1 MRKYIITFLFCQA
14 LSVMVY
20 SQITNLVKQPAPGF
34 EAMTHLEAMPL
45 LHKPGTVT
53 KQVLA
58 FDQTGG
64 NNDGNYRKAFV
75 QYVDKNG
82 EAVIFDEYGPGC
94 LYRQQM
100 NVWVGYGGPT
110 LLLFNPEVT
119 NARIKYYFDDESQ
132 PRLNVSMDDLFGA
145 RREPFTA
152 PLTFQDDGTFPIPPR
167 YDINRGRFSIMYY
180 PFTFK
185 KRLKITFVPDK
196 NWDFRGTTWYQN
208 TYIAY
213 PQGSD
218 VESWNDPRLDNRKV
232 RNQWKNVGS
241 DPKSTE
247 GNRVIQRKISV
258 RKGQVK
264 TIAELRGQGSIA
276 SLKMNLNPF
285 TKETFF
291 NSILRIYWD
300 GDSTPAVDVP
310 LGYFFGAGGK
320 DYKIADDIWQKKLAN
335 LFFGFDNQTGDLYAY
350 WAMPYWKSAKIE
362 IHNNS
367 SRDIQ
372 ALSCEL
378 QYKDANVL
386 NYPAGAAGYFHA
398 RRTVDTDNKTKP
410 FTTAFKETGRG
421 HVVGILFFTEGYDMD
436 GDEFTYIDGSRT
448 PQIHGSGTED
458 DHNQG
463 WAGAAYQKPLWG
475 ALTNGYEAAYR
486 IYMND
491 NYIFNKDITINYEY
505 SKCKGWSKGG
515 DSDITV
521 FYYKAASPAVLTLTD
536 ELNVGNEISERAH
549 SYCISKQTRWG
560 TLTSA
565 YDGYEQ
571 KVDYDTLTDDGRA
584 HCGAS
589 QFTMKLDPENSG
601 VRLRKRLNRAGNG
614 VQTVKVFIDD
624 KEIGIWHFVQSSFAP
639 VNQSWVESD
648 YEIPA
653 SFTQGKTKVTVRL
666 EYVDSDGNNGEVN
679 EYYYWMFCYPK
690 GW

>member
-1 MRKYIITFLFCQA
+1 
-14 LSVMVY
+14 
-20 SQITNLVKQPAPGF
+20 
-34 EAMTHLEAMPL
+34 
-45 LHKPGTVT
+45 
-53 KQVLA
+53 
-58 FDQTGG
+58 
-64 NNDGNYRKAFV
+64 
-75 QYVDKNG
+75 
-82 EAVIFDEYGPGC
+82 
-94 LYRQQM
+94 
-100 NVWVGYGGPT
+100 
-110 LLLFNPEVT
+110 
-119 NARIKYYFDDESQ
+119 
-132 PRLNVSMDDLFGA
+132 
-145 RREPFTA
+145 
-152 PLTFQDDGTFPIPPR
+152 
-167 YDINRGRFSIMYY
+167 
-180 PFTFK
+180 
-185 KRLKITFVPDK
+185 
-196 NWDFRGTTWYQN
+196 
-208 TYIAY
+208 
-213 PQGSD
+213 
-218 VESWNDPRLDNRKV
+218 
-232 RNQWKNVGS
+232 
-241 DPKSTE
+241 
-247 GNRVIQRKISV
+247 
-258 RKGQVK
+258 
-264 TIAELRGQGSIA
+264 
-276 SLKMNLNPF
+276 
-285 TKETFF
+285 
-291 NSILRIYWD
+291 
-300 GDSTPAVDVP
+300 
-310 LGYFFGAGGK
+310 
-320 DYKIADDIWQKKLAN
+320 
-335 LFFGFDNQTGDLYAY
+335 
-350 WAMPYWKSAKIE
+350 
-362 IHNNS
+362 
-367 SRDIQ
+367 
-372 ALSCEL
+372 
-378 QYKDANVL
+378 
-386 NYPAGAAGYFHA
+386 
-398 RRTVDTDNKTKP
+398 
-410 FTTAFKETGRG
+410 
-421 HVVGILFFTEGYDMD
+421 MD

-549 SYCISKQTRWG
+549 SYCISKQTRWE

-690 GW
+690 GG

>member
-1 MRKYIITFLFCQA
+1 MKYIHTFLVGLA
-14 LSVMVY
+14 LSATAF
-20 SQITNLVKQPAPGF
+20 SQTTNQVTQAAPGF
-34 EAMTHLEAMPL
+34 EAMTRPETMPL
-45 LHKPGTVT
+45 LHKAGTVT

-110 LLLFNPEVT
+110 LLLFNPDVT
-119 NARIKYYFDDESQ
+119 NARIKYYFDDEQQ

-180 PFTFK
+180 PLTFK
-185 KRLKITFVPDK
+185 KRLKITFVPER

-213 PQGSD
+213 PQGSE
-218 VESWNDPRLDNRKV
+218 VESWNDPRLDNRQV
-232 RNQWKNVGS
+232 RNQWKNIGK

-247 GNRVIQRKISV
+247 GNSVLQRTVSV
-258 RKGQVK
+258 AKGRTT
-264 TIAELRGQGSIA
+264 TIAELKGQGSIA
-276 SLKMNLNPF
+276 GLKMNLKPF
-285 TKETFF
+285 NRETFP
-291 NSILRIYWD
+291 NSTLRIYWD
-300 GDSTPAVDVP
+300 GNPVPAVDVP

-320 DYKIADDIWQKKLAN
+320 DYKAADDIWQQKLSS
-335 LFFGFDNQTGDLYAY
+335 LFFGFDHQTGDLYAY
-350 WAMPYWKSAKIE
+350 WPMPYWKSAKIE
-362 IHNNS
+362 ISNKGNQN
-367 SRDIQ
+367 IQ
-372 ALSCEL
+372 ALSCEV
-378 QYKDANVL
+378 QYKDAKVL
-386 NYPAGAAGYFHA
+386 NYPVGETGYFHA
-398 RRTVDTDNKTKP
+398 RRTVDTDTKTKP

-463 WAGAAYQKPLWG
+463 WAGTAYQKPLWG
-475 ALTNGYEAAYR
+475 ALSNGYEAAYR

-505 SKCKGWSKGG
+505 SKCKGWPKGG
-515 DSDITV
+515 DSDVTV
-521 FYYKAASPAVLTLTD
+521 FYYKAASPAVLMLTD
-536 ELNVGNEISERAH
+536 EFNVGNATSEQAH
-549 SYCISKQTRWG
+549 SYSIIKQTRQE

-571 KVDYDTLTDDGRA
+571 KIDYDTLTDAGRA
-584 HCGAS
+584 HCGSS
-589 QFTMKLDPENSG
+589 QFVMKLHPENAG
-601 VRLRKRLNRAGNG
+601 ARLRKRLNRTGNG
-614 VQTVKVFIDD
+614 VQTVKVFVDD
-624 KEIGIWHFVQSSFAP
+624 REVGIWHFVQSSYAP
-639 VNQSWVESD
+639 VAQSWVESD
-648 YEIPA
+648 FEIPA
-653 SFTQGKTKVTVRL
+653 SFTQNKSSVKVRL
-666 EYVDSDGNNGEVN
+666 EYVPSDGNNGEVN
-679 EYYYWMFCYPK
+679 EYYYWAFCYPPN
-690 GW
+690 W